1 MNLSPDVNRTQVTHL
16 DEQAEERVTELL
28 SQWRHGDDQAL
39 TRVIPAIYDELR
51 RLAGS
56 YVHGN
61 ARDATLGPTG
71 LVHEFYLKAAGLRDV
86 DWESRGQFIAAAAR
100 AMRNLLVDNARRRMS
115 EKHGGGRVDPLVDN
129 EISVPQSEIEV
140 LAVNEALD
148 RLAAEY
154 PRHAG
159 IVELMFFGGLSAAEV
174 SAALSGPETKISQR
188 TVERDWRFA
197 RAWLKS
203 EMGTR

>member
-1 MNLSPDVNRTQVTHL
+1 MNLSADENRTQVTHM
-16 DEQAEERVTELL
+16 DEQAEEHVTALL
-28 SQWRHGDDQAL
+28 SQWRQGDDQAL

-51 RLAGS
+51 RLAGC

-71 LVHEFYLKAAGLRDV
+71 LVHEFYLRAAGLRDV

-115 EKHGGGRVDPLVDN
+115 EKHGAGRVESLGDN
-129 EISVPQSEIEV
+129 HISVPQSEMEV

-148 RLAAEY
+148 KLATEY

-174 SAALSGPETKISQR
+174 SAAMSGPETKISQR